1 MKRLLILA
9 TLLIG
14 LGCDTQNFSPYD
26 SETVV
31 IEGFLFSGEPV
42 DSFYVSELIP
52 LISDEDSTYE
62 IDDAE
67 VYISW
72 DDTDFLLTPMTGNNG
87 YYEYTGDDLSI
98 EVGESY
104 QMKLSYADKE
114 ITATTTVP
122 TPPTGLTL
130 SMNSV
135 SIEEIDDFE
144 DMQDRND
151 TLLIEV
157 QWDNTGG
164 DFYYIVVTNIES
176 DPRDINQMDDGGFG
190 GQRPN
195 FRFTTEPTSLD
206 VYNIRTM
213 ELSQYGTHMVVL
225 YHVNQEYADLFESYD
240 QDSRTLTEPLTNIDN
255 GVGIFTSFSSDTTYF
270 EVIRP

>member
-1 MKRLLILA
+1 MKRLFLFA
-9 TLLIG
+9 LLLMG

-31 IEGFLFSGEPV
+31 VEGFLYAGVPV

-62 IDDAE
+62 ISDAE
-67 VYISW
+67 LYLVWNDIEV
-72 DDTDFLLTPMTGNNG
+72 LLTPMSGNNG
-87 YYEYTGDDLSI
+87 YYEYTGSEISI
-98 EVGESY
+98 EAGENY
-104 QMKLSYADKE
+104 QMKLAYARKE

-130 SMNSV
+130 SMDT
-135 SIEEIDDFE
+135 IAIAEINDFE

-157 QWDNTGG
+157 QWDNSAG
-164 DFYYIVVTNIES
+164 DFYYVTVQNIEANPS
-176 DPRDINQMDDGGFG
+176 DINQMEFG
-190 GQRPN
+190 GMGGRPN

-213 ELSQYGTHMVVL
+213 ELSQYGTHRVVL

-240 QDSRTLTEPLTNIDN
+240 QDSRTLTEPLTNINN

-270 EVIRP
+270 EVIHP